1 LSFVGSYVIN
11 VNFISIKEIYLH
23 LFLFW
28 IGRNRDRERQRERQR
43 KRETERETEKER
55 DRERDRQIDR
65 ERDKETVIDSKRD
78 RQRDRQRNRQIE
90 GDKGVNKYVTNNFVQ
105 PFLNFFQL
113 RLWGKL
119 D

>member
-1 LSFVGSYVIN
+1 MNLSFVGSYVIN

-23 LFLFW
+23 LFQFW
-28 IGRNRDRERQRERQR
+28 IGRDRD
-43 KRETERETEKER
+43 R
-55 DRERDRQIDR
+55 DRERDKDRDRERDKDRDR

-78 RQRDRQRNRQIE
+78 RPRDRQRNRQIE
-90 GDKGVNKYVTNNFVQ
+90 GDKGVNTYVTNNFVQ